1 MGTPDFAVAS
11 LDILVRNNYNIVAV
25 ITAPDR
31 LGGRGKKQVIESAV
45 KKYSLIQGLKILQPE
60 KFRDEK
66 FLAELKSLEADI
78 QIVVAFRMLPE
89 IVWNMPKLGSF
100 NLHGSLLPKYRGAA
114 PINWAIINGEKTTGV
129 TTFFLTH
136 KIDTGNILMQNKVEI
151 SENDDAGTMHDKLM
165 EVGASLVLKTLQA
178 IEHNQ
183 IQPLPQ
189 VGDSCE
195 APKIFHETCK
205 INWST
210 NIDQIYNFIRGLS
223 PYPGAWA
230 IINEQ
235 EVKIFKTKKH
245 KCTIVNI
252 KPGKSEIIPKTEL
265 RIYGKDGYL
274 TIEEL
279 QFQGKKRVSI
289 SEYLNGLR

>member
-1 MGTPDFAVAS
+1 MGTPDFAVPA
-11 LDILVRNNYNIVAV
+11 LDLLVQNNYNIVAV

-45 KKYSLIQGLKILQPE
+45 KKYALSKELKILQPE
-60 KFRDEK
+60 KFKDET

-89 IVWNMPKLGSF
+89 IVWNMPKFGSF

-136 KIDTGNILMQNKVEI
+136 EIDTGNILMQDEVEI
-151 SENDDAGTMHDKLM
+151 LENDDAGTMHDKLM
-165 EVGASLVLKTLQA
+165 EVGAMLVLKTLQA
-178 IEHNQ
+178 IEQNQ
-183 IQPLPQ
+183 VKPLPQ
-189 VGDSCE
+189 VGDSCS
-195 APKIFHETCK
+195 APKIFHETCLIDWNNNIEK
-205 INWST
+205 IY
-210 NIDQIYNFIRGLS
+210 DFIRGLS
-223 PYPGAWA
+223 PYPGAWTKLT
-230 IINEQ
+230 EQ
-235 EVKIFKTKKH
+235 EVKIFKTKMH
-245 KCTIVNI
+245 KKAVGNY
-252 KPGKSEIIPKTEL
+252 KPGESEIVPKTEL

-274 TIEEL
+274 TVEEL
-279 QFQGKKRVSI
+279 QFQGKKRVNI